1 MPKLSIIIPVYNVE
15 KYLRECLDSV
25 VNQTLKDIEII
36 CIDDCSTDS
45 SLEILKEYA
54 SKDNR
59 FILLE
64 QEFNQGQGVARNEGI
79 KIATGEYIG
88 FVDPDDWI
96 DLDMYESMYSKAK
109 EFDTDIVIC
118 NIEKYYNNSNFVEHI
133 NTLKSISELDKNI
146 TSNITYNFKHLYK
159 DFLKLTNNYAGCRI
173 YKRKLISDYKIRFAP
188 IRTGEDKLF
197 CCMAKILAERII
209 HINKEFY
216 HYRIHRKNQFIKN
229 EFMNI
234 MCVSLMNE
242 IYKYNPDDNLKIGV
256 VNYLKHLCM
265 RQYKGLNINDKKYLY
280 DNCKNYLP
288 YNSFIKFRKEV
299 FIYNLKEIM
308 RMILSTKNI
317 VENGAIYK
325 YLFLFGFKIKLKE
338 KTTQTLVQ

>member
-1 MPKLSIIIPVYNVE
+1 M
-15 KYLRECLDSV
+15 
-25 VNQTLKDIEII
+25 
-36 CIDDCSTDS
+36 
-45 SLEILKEYA
+45 
-54 SKDNR
+54 
-59 FILLE
+59 
-64 QEFNQGQGVARNEGI
+64 
-79 KIATGEYIG
+79 
-88 FVDPDDWI
+88 
-96 DLDMYESMYSKAK
+96 
-109 EFDTDIVIC
+109 IC